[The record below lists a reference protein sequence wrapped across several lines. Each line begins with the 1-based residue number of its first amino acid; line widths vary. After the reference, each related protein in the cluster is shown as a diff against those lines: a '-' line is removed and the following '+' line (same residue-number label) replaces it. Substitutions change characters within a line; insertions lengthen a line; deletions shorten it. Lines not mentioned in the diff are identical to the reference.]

1 MTQLEI
7 MGANAK
13 NAARFLMTAGAK
25 KNDAL
30 HAIANALRKHSDEII
45 KANEKD
51 IEKR

>member
-30 HAIANALRKHSDEII
+30 HAIANALRKHSDEINSEI
-45 KANEKD
+45 A
-51 IEKR
+51 RY